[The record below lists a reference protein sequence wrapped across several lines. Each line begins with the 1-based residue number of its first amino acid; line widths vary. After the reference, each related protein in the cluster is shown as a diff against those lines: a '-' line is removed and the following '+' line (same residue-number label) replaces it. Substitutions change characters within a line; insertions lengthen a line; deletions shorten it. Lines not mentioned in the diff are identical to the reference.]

1 MYTDTE
7 CVRSQHNVFRFLF
20 VLISLKWLS
29 IVFAHLMA
37 FPITVWSIK
46 SNAVLTRLSAVNL
59 AENKLYYE
67 EIPFAYV
74 KFQNNNVQ
82 D

>member
-1 MYTDTE
+1 
-7 CVRSQHNVFRFLF
+7 
-20 VLISLKWLS
+20 
-29 IVFAHLMA
+29 MA

-46 SNAVLTRLSAVNL
+46 SDVVLTRLSAVNL
-59 AENKLYYE
+59 ARNKHYCE
-67 EIPFAYV
+67 EIPFGYV